1 MTSVVGTRFG
11 ANLKTIR
18 RQRGISQEDLAFMAG
33 LHRTETG
40 MLERGIRLPRINT
53 FVKVCGS
60 LDAKPNELLRGI
72 VWVPGGL
79 RPGGMRTIGEDE
91 PPTSRGE
98 DSERIDDE
106 H

>member
-18 RQRGISQEDLAFMAG
+18 RRRGISQEDLAFMAG

-40 MLERGIRLPRINT
+40 MLERGIRLPRIDT
-53 FVKVCGS
+53 FVKLCGS
-60 LDAKPNELLRGI
+60 LDAKPNELLSGI

-79 RPGGMRTIGEDE
+79 RPGGMRAIGDDE
-91 PPTSRGE
+91 PPSSGSK
-98 DSERIDDE
+98 DSERRDDE